1 MATDPNKWDKIGGI
15 TSIASTFQGMV
26 AGYYRAET
34 EKFKYKSMAL
44 GYEHKKDMAKIN
56 SRMLE
61 RQAQQVGRAYNR
73 QIMIKTMQAGQR
85 KGKATASAAARGGSL
100 GYGSTANLFASD
112 EIMKE
117 IDKITM
123 NTNKVQAMNES
134 RMRKVNMDIRGTM
147 LGVSQAGALANAS
160 TVSPFLNMSSTLLTG
175 IGDIAKNKYFE
186 G

>member
-26 AGYYRAET
+26 AGYYAAET
-34 EKFKYKSMAL
+34 EKYKYKSMAL
-44 GYEHKKDMAKIN
+44 GYEHRKDMAKIN

-85 KGKATASAAARGGSL
+85 RGKATASAAARGGSL

-123 NTNKVQAMNES
+123 NTNKVQAMNEA

>member
-1 MATDPNKWDKIGGI
+1 MTTDWNKIGGI
-15 TSIASTFQGMV
+15 ASIGGTFQGIV
-26 AGYYRAET
+26 GNYYAAQS

-44 GYEHKKDMAKIN
+44 SYEHKKDMARIN
-56 SRMLE
+56 SRMLDTQV
-61 RQAQQVGRAYNR
+61 RQVGKAMNR
-73 QIMIKTMQAGQR
+73 QIMIKTMAAGQR

-123 NTNKVQAMNES
+123 NTNKVQAMNEA

-160 TVSPFLNMSSTLLTG
+160 SVSPFLNMSSTLLTG
-175 IGDIAKNKYFE
+175 VGDFAKNKGYGLF

>member
-1 MATDPNKWDKIGGI
+1 MATDWDKVAGI
-15 TSIASTFQGMV
+15 SSITGTVQGMI
-26 AGYYRAET
+26 GSYYAAET

-73 QIMIKTMQAGQR
+73 QIMIKTMAAGQR
-85 KGKATASAAARGGSL
+85 KGSATASTAARGGSL
-100 GYGSTANLFASD
+100 GYGSTANVFASA

-117 IDKITM
+117 VDKITM
-123 NTNKVQAMNES
+123 NSNKVQAMNEA
-134 RMRKVNMDIRGTM
+134 RMRKVNMDIRGQM

-160 TVSPFLNMSSTLLTG
+160 TVSPFLNMSSTLMTG
-175 IGDIAKNKYFE
+175 VGDVIKNKYF
-186 G
+186 GQST

>member
-1 MATDPNKWDKIGGI
+1 MATDWNKVAGI
-15 TSIASTFQGMV
+15 SSITGTVQGMI
-26 AGYYRAET
+26 GSYYAAST

-123 NTNKVQAMNES
+123 NTNKVQAMNEA

>member
-1 MATDPNKWDKIGGI
+1 MATDWNKVGGI
-15 TSIASTFQGMV
+15 SSVASTFQGLV
-26 AGYYRAET
+26 ANYYRAET

-44 GYEHKKDMAKIN
+44 SYEHKKDMAKIN

>member
-1 MATDPNKWDKIGGI
+1 MATDWNKVGGIASIGG
-15 TSIASTFQGMV
+15 TFQGMV
-26 AGYYRAET
+26 ANYYAAET

-56 SRMLE
+56 SRMLD
-61 RQAQQVGRAYNR
+61 RQAQQVGKAYNR
-73 QIMIKTMQAGQR
+73 QIMIKTMAAGQR

-117 IDKITM
+117 IEKITM
-123 NTNKVQAMNES
+123 NTNKVQAMNEAK
-134 RMRKVNMDIRGTM
+134 MRKVNMDIRGTM

-175 IGDIAKNKYFE
+175 IGDVIKNKYFE

>member
-1 MATDPNKWDKIGGI
+1 MATDWNKVGGI
-15 TSIASTFQGMV
+15 SSVASTFQGLV
-26 AGYYRAET
+26 ANYYRAET

-44 GYEHKKDMAKIN
+44 SYEHKKDMAKIN

-61 RQAQQVGRAYNR
+61 RQTQQIGRAYNR

-85 KGKATASAAARGGSL
+85 KGRATASTAARGGSL

-123 NTNKVQAMNES
+123 NTNKVQAMNEA

-160 TVSPFLNMSSTLLTG
+160 TVSPFLNMGSTLLTG
-175 IGDIAKNKYFE
+175 IGDVIKNKYFE

>member
-1 MATDPNKWDKIGGI
+1 MATDWNKVGGI
-15 TSIASTFQGMV
+15 SSVASTFQGLV
-26 AGYYRAET
+26 ANYYRAET

-44 GYEHKKDMAKIN
+44 SYEHKKDMAKIN

-61 RQAQQVGRAYNR
+61 RQTQQIGRAYNR

>member
-1 MATDPNKWDKIGGI
+1 MATDWNKVGGIASIGG
-15 TSIASTFQGMV
+15 TVQGIV
-26 AGYYRAET
+26 AGYYKAET
-34 EKFKYKSMAL
+34 EKFKYRSMAL
-44 GYEHKKDMAKIN
+44 NYEHKKDMSKIN

-61 RQAQQVGRAYNR
+61 KQAQQVGRAFNR
-73 QIMIKTMQAGQR
+73 QIMIKTMKAGVR
-85 KGKATASAAARGGSL
+85 KGRATVSAAARGGSL

-175 IGDIAKNKYFE
+175 IADIAKNKYFE

>member
-1 MATDPNKWDKIGGI
+1 MTTNWNNVAGI
-15 TSIASTFQGMV
+15 SSITGTVQGMI
-26 AGYYRAET
+26 GSYYAAET

-61 RQAQQVGRAYNR
+61 RQAQQVARAYNR

-85 KGKATASAAARGGSL
+85 RGKATASAAARGGSL

-112 EIMKE
+112 ELMKE

-123 NTNKVQAMNES
+123 NTNKVQAMNEA

-147 LGVSQAGALANAS
+147 LGVSQAGTLANAS

-175 IGDIAKNKYFE
+175 IGDVFKNKYFE

>member
-1 MATDPNKWDKIGGI
+1 MTTDWNKVAGI
-15 TSIASTFQGMV
+15 SSITGTVQGMI
-26 AGYYRAET
+26 GSYYAAET
-34 EKFKYKSMAL
+34 EKYKYRSMAL
-44 GYEHKKDMAKIN
+44 NYEHKKDMAKIN

-61 RQAQQVGRAYNR
+61 TQARQIGRAYNR
-73 QIMIKTMQAGQR
+73 QIMIKTLQAGQR
-85 KGKATASAAARGGSL
+85 RGRATASAAARGGSL

-123 NTNKVQAMNES
+123 NTNKVQAMNET
-134 RMRKVNMDIRGTM
+134 RMKKVNMDIRGTM

-175 IGDIAKNKYFE
+175 IGDVIKNKYFE